1 MDIPQI
7 RPLDTQVINR
17 IAAGEI
23 VPRPAGALKE
33 LIENSLDAG
42 ATNISILAKDG
53 GLKLLQ
59 IHDNGHGIRREDLP
73 IVCRRHTTSKLRT
86 YDDLQQIGT
95 YGFRG
100 EALASIS
107 HVAHLTITTKTRGSQ
122 AAFKAT
128 YTDGELNGDPRPCAG
143 NDGTQIMAEDL
154 FYDMPT
160 RLKSFKSPSEE
171 YNRILDVVGR
181 YAIHNSSVGFT
192 CKKRDATTADIQTS
206 TTNNAKDTI
215 RLIYGSTVANEL
227 LSVEEDYPILGCKMT
242 GLITSADYS
251 EKRMRF
257 LLFINHRSVESSSL
271 KKAID
276 DVYSLLLPKGSHPFV
291 YLSLEV
297 NPRNVDVN
305 VHPTK
310 REVTLLN
317 EDRIVDAITKTMQ
330 ERLENANYSRTFYTQ
345 SALPGAPPVPEKD
358 SPRSDKGKK
367 VAAYNM
373 VRTDSRAKTLDT
385 YVQRRPILSSP
396 REDYNIAE
404 SSSSSSHPQPM
415 DIVQEP
421 STETRATK
429 RPRITVRIKSI
440 DRLRAAVNR
449 SKHNTLTTVLS
460 NHTFVGCIDDTLAL
474 IQHMRDLYL
483 INYAVFSEELFYQV
497 VLAEFS
503 NFGRLKLTIPLVVFD
518 CIMIAL
524 DTEEHKGTLPPELG
538 SKDHVAGEITNMLV
552 SRADLLYDHFG
563 VKIASDGYLIELP
576 MLLKGY
582 IPTMDK
588 LPLFLL
594 RLGTEVDW
602 VNEEKCFDGVARE
615 LAIFYS
621 AEPPLEPPA
630 ASETEKRQYRQ
641 EHEKY
646 RWQVQ
651 HLIFPSFKTS
661 QFVAPEHVADA
672 EAGYV
677 KPLTSLS
684 ALFRIFKRC

>member
-1 MDIPQI
+1 MMDIPQI

-53 GLKLLQ
+53 GIKLLQ
-59 IHDNGHGIRREDLP
+59 IQDNGHGIRREDLP

-107 HVAHLTITTKTRGSQ
+107 HVAHVTITTKTRDSQ

-128 YTDGELNGDPRPCAG
+128 YTDGEMNGEPRPCAG

-160 RLKSFKSPSEE
+160 RLRSFRSPSDE

-206 TTNNAKDTI
+206 TTNNPKDTI

-227 LSVEEDYPILGCKMT
+227 LPVKQDYPLLGCKMT

-257 LLFINHRSVESSSL
+257 LLFINNRSVESQHL
-271 KKAID
+271 KKAVD
-276 DVYSLLLPKGSHPFV
+276 DVYTLLLPKGTHPFV

-297 NPRNVDVN
+297 DPKNVDVN
-305 VHPTK
+305 IHPTK

-317 EDRIVDAITKTMQ
+317 EERIVDAITKTMQ

-345 SALPGAPPVPEKD
+345 SALPGAPPVPEKS
-358 SPRSDKGKK
+358 SPGSDKGKK

-385 YVQRRPILSSP
+385 FVQRQPIISTP
-396 REDYNIAE
+396 REDNTAE
-404 SSSSSSHPQPM
+404 SSSSSHPVPM
-415 DIVQEP
+415 DIVQES

-440 DRLRAAVNR
+440 DKLRAAVSR

-503 NFGRLKLTIPLVVFD
+503 NFGRLKLTIPLVIFD

-524 DTEEHKGTLPPELG
+524 DTEEHKGTLPPDLG

-630 ASETEKRQYRQ
+630 SSETEKRQYRQ

-651 HLIFPSFKTS
+651 HLVFPSFKTS
-661 QFVAPEHVADA
+661 QFVAPENVANA